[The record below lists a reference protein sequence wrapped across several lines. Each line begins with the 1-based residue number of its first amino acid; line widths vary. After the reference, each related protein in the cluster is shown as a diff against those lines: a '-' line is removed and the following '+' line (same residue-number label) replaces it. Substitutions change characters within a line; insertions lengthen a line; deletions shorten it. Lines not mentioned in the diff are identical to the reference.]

1 MLSVGGLFSQFSRDS
16 EGKLVVF
23 SPGVREMAAVQ
34 LAINRIN
41 NKSDDL
47 YDDLLPTAQ
56 VC

>member
-1 MLSVGGLFSQFSRDS
+1 MGGLFSQFSRDS